1 MSKVIVNN
9 KELFYL
15 DQGKGFPLLF
25 GHSFLWDGTMWQPQI
40 ERFSAAYRCLSTDL
54 WGHGRSALLNS
65 SSYSLEQLADEMW
78 SFLQA
83 LAIDRF
89 ILIGSSVGGMW
100 AVNLALKYP
109 EAVAG
114 LVLIGTYVGAEP
126 EASRKRYL
134 EMIAIGE
141 KAQMMPNP
149 LIEQI
154 IPLFFAPSTVNHRP
168 QLIEQFRERL
178 SQLKGERLAD
188 VLTIGKA
195 IFNRKSV
202 LDQLPN
208 IKCPVLV
215 VVGKE
220 DLSRPPSESEEMV
233 AKLENAK
240 LEIIPNAG
248 HITNLE
254 QPEQVNDLLQN
265 FLEIIQI

>member
-1 MSKVIVNN
+1 MSKLIVDN

-15 DQGKGFPLLF
+15 DQGKGFTLLF
-25 GHSFLWDGTMWQPQI
+25 GHIFLWDGTMWQPQI
-40 ERFSAAYRCLSTDL
+40 EKLSAAYRCLNPDL
-54 WGHGRSALLNS
+54 WGHGCSALLNS

-78 SFLQA
+78 NFLQA
-83 LAIDRF
+83 LAINRF

-100 AVNLALKYP
+100 GVNLALKYP

-134 EMIAIGE
+134 EMIAI
-141 KAQMMPNP
+141 AQKTQMIPEP

-154 IPLFFAPSTVNHRP
+154 LPLYFAPATMNYQP
-168 QLIEQFRERL
+168 ELIEQFRQRL

-188 VLTIGKA
+188 ILTIGRA
-195 IFNRKSV
+195 IFKRKSV

-215 VVGKE
+215 VAGKD

-240 LEIIPNAG
+240 LELVPNAG
-248 HITNLE
+248 HLTNLE

-265 FLEIIQI
+265 FLEII